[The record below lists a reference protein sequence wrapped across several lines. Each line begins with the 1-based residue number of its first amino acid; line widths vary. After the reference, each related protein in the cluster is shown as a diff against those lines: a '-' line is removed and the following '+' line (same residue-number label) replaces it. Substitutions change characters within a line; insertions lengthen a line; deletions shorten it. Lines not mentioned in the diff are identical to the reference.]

1 MDMDCEIIEEE
12 DNRIRIL
19 LTGTDHAS
27 VNALRRTMIADTP
40 KMAIHQV
47 RFTQSTEITDDGTV
61 WETVGP
67 IPDEVIA
74 HRLAMTPIPSDTQ
87 DFSFEHECIN
97 CKDMVESQR
106 GCPLCNIVYTCNV
119 KGAPEGVAV
128 KARDL
133 EVFGDLSLS
142 IPEEFADITIT
153 KLYMGQM
160 ISLTAKAKKGYGRD
174 HVKWQPV
181 CGITFQSRQH
191 AVLHDKKAAK
201 SLWGLGLTV
210 TEKDFGKDGRI
221 EDIQM
226 VEKVRADLHHVGPS
240 TDLGRDFGDAIT
252 LEDVDGEFILS
263 YETDGSMKART
274 VFELAT
280 ASLGERFDS
289 LSGDLD
295 IVL

>member
-1 MDMDCEIIEEE
+1 MDCEVIEEE

-19 LTGTDHAS
+19 LKNTDHAS

-47 RFTQSTEITDDGTV
+47 RFTQAIDDTDPDQI

-74 HRLAMTPIPSDTQ
+74 HRLAMIPIPSDTQ
-87 DFSFEHECIN
+87 DFSFEDECIN

-119 KGAPEGVAV
+119 KGTPEGRAV
-128 KARDL
+128 KASDL

-142 IPEEFADITIT
+142 VPEEFGDITIT
-153 KLYMGQM
+153 KLYTGQM
-160 ISLTAKAKKGYGRD
+160 ISFTAKAKKGHGRE

-191 AVLHDKKAAK
+191 AVLNDKKAAK

-210 TEKDFGKDGRI
+210 KEKDFGKNGRI

-226 VEKVRADLHHVGPS
+226 VDKVRTDLHHVGPS

-280 ASLGERFDS
+280 ALLGERFEAF
-289 LSGDLD
+289 SGDLD

>member
-1 MDMDCEIIEEE
+1 
-12 DNRIRIL
+12 
-19 LTGTDHAS
+19 
-27 VNALRRTMIADTP
+27 
-40 KMAIHQV
+40 
-47 RFTQSTEITDDGTV
+47 
-61 WETVGP
+61 
-67 IPDEVIA
+67 
-74 HRLAMTPIPSDTQ
+74 MTPIPSDTQ
-87 DFSFEHECIN
+87 DFSFEDECIN

-106 GCPLCNIVYTCNV
+106 GCPMCNIVYTCNV
-119 KGAPEGVAV
+119 KGTPEGRAV
-128 KARDL
+128 KASDL

-142 IPEEFADITIT
+142 IPEEFGDITIT
-153 KLYMGQM
+153 KLYTGQM

-181 CGITFQSRQH
+181 CGITFEVRQH
-191 AVLHDKKAAK
+191 AVLSDKKAAK

-210 TEKDFGKDGRI
+210 TEKDFGKNGRI

-226 VEKVRADLHHVGPS
+226 VDKVRADLHHVGPS
-240 TDLGRDFGDAIT
+240 TDLGRDFADAIT
-252 LEDVDGEFILS
+252 MEDIDGEFILS

-280 ASLGERFDS
+280 ASLGERFAS